1 MKKDVETKKKKV
13 FITRPIL
20 PEGLEYLQSNGIDFE
35 MRAENSPISGLELKK
50 KALEVDA
57 LITMLSDPIDKDFLE
72 KSSHLKVITNC
83 AVGFNN
89 IDIKTATELRIPIGN
104 TPDVLTEAT
113 AEIAFGLMIACARN
127 FKTASKDAME
137 GRWGSWHINA
147 YIGQGLRGKTL
158 AIIGYGR
165 IGKRVAKMGEA
176 AFGMKI
182 LSFRSKDTKEKLA
195 EILSSADII
204 SIHTP
209 LVKETRNLISTAEF
223 SLMKPTAILIN
234 TSRGEVLDQD
244 ALYIALKNKTIWA
257 AGLDVTTPEP
267 LSPDHPLYKLDNT
280 FILPHIGSAT
290 IEARTAMS
298 VLAAKNIVAGLSGD
312 LSQGNFIN
320 KSELSL

>member
-20 PEGLEYLQSNGIDFE
+20 SAGLEYLQSNGIDFE
-35 MRAENSPISGLELKK
+35 MRTENSPISEPLLKK

-72 KSSHLKVITNC
+72 NNSHLKVITNC

-89 IDIKTATELRIPIGN
+89 IDLVTATKQNIPIGN

-127 FKTASKDAME
+127 FKTASQDAMQ

-147 YIGQGLRGKTL
+147 YMGLGLKGKTL

-165 IGKRVAKMGEA
+165 IGKRMAQMSEA

-182 LSFRSKDTKEKLA
+182 LSFRSQDSKEKLA
-195 EILSSADII
+195 EILSAADVV

-209 LVKETRNLISTAEF
+209 LVKETRNLIGAAEF
-223 SLMKPTAILIN
+223 KLMKPTAILIN
-234 TSRGEVLDQD
+234 TSRGEVIDQD
-244 ALYIALKNKTIWA
+244 ALYRALENKTIWA

-267 LSPDHPLYKLDNT
+267 LTPDHPLYKLENT

-298 VLAAKNIVAGLSGD
+298 VLAAQNIVAGLKGD
-312 LSQGNFIN
+312 LNAGSFVN
-320 KSELSL
+320 KNELTH